1 MQRRGSK
8 GEGAEGVTIVDIAR
22 QAGVSIK
29 TVSRVIN
36 REDGVGP
43 EARARIEELIARLGY
58 RPNVA
63 ARLLSSRRSY
73 LIGVIFLRMGA
84 YHYIGEVQAGA
95 MRACRRAG
103 YQLVVEQ
110 VGDGVDDVRETLIQ
124 TLRAGRFDGLV
135 LTPPVCDDPELLDVV
150 ESHGVAYV
158 RIAPGGDFGRSP
170 YVFMDDTLAA
180 QTITDRFLDLGHRR
194 IAFIDGPSEHTA
206 AARRRKGYL
215 AALASRGV
223 APDVDWIQSGDFDS
237 LSGFE
242 SAERLLDLPD
252 PPTAIFAANDGMA
265 VGVLAAAAKRGLAVP
280 DSLSVAGF
288 DDSPVAASA
297 WPRLTTVHQPVAE
310 MAEAA
315 AEMLIDGFGDKRYR
329 GRTLARQ
336 LSFQIMDRASIAPP
350 RSPTPGRAT
359 ALRAAKIS

>member
-8 GEGAEGVTIVDIAR
+8 AEGAEGVTIVDIAR

-36 REDGVGP
+36 REEGVGA
-43 EARARIEELIARLGY
+43 EARARIEDLIARLGY

-84 YHYIGEVQAGA
+84 YHYIGEIQAGA

-110 VGDGVDDVRETLIQ
+110 VGEGAAGPRETLIE

-135 LTPPVCDDPELLDVV
+135 LTPPVCDDPELLDIV
-150 ESHGVAYV
+150 ESHGLAYV
-158 RIAPGGDFGRSP
+158 RIAPGGDFSRSP
-170 YVFMDDTLAA
+170 YVFMDDVLAA
-180 QTITDRFLDLGHRR
+180 REITDRLLDLGHRR
-194 IAFIDGPSEHTA
+194 IAFIDGPQEHTA
-206 AARRRKGYL
+206 ATRRRHGYL
-215 AALASRGV
+215 AALGARGV
-223 APDVDWIQSGDFDS
+223 TPCTDLIQSGDFES

-242 SAERLLDLPD
+242 AAERLLDLPD

-265 VGVLAAAAKRGLAVP
+265 VGVLAAAAKRGLSVP
-280 DSLSVAGF
+280 GSLSVVGF

-315 AEMLIDGFGDKRYR
+315 ADMLIDGFGDKRFR
-329 GRTLARQ
+329 GRTLVRQ
-336 LSFQIMDRASIAPP
+336 LDFRVVDRASTASP
-350 RSPTPGRAT
+350 RKSASG
-359 ALRAAKIS
+359 L

>member
-1 MQRRGSK
+1 MQRRGSR

-29 TVSRVIN
+29 TVSRVVN

-43 EARARIEELIARLGY
+43 EARARIEELIAQLGY

-110 VGDGVDDVRETLIQ
+110 VGEGVDSVRETLIQ
-124 TLRAGRFDGLV
+124 TLRAGRFDGLI
-135 LTPPVCDDPELLDVV
+135 LTPPVCDDPELLNVV
-150 ESHGVAYV
+150 ESHGLAYV
-158 RIAPGGDFGRSP
+158 RIAPDGDFGRSP
-170 YVFMDDTLAA
+170 YVFMDDLLAA
-180 QTITDRFLDLGHRR
+180 REITDRLLDLGHRR
-194 IAFIDGPSEHTA
+194 IAFVDGPQEHTA
-206 AARRRKGYL
+206 ATRRRHGYL
-215 AALASRGV
+215 AALGGRGV
-223 APDVDWIQSGDFDS
+223 TPCADLIQSGDFES

-242 SAERLLDLPD
+242 AAERLLDLSD

-265 VGVLAAAAKRGLAVP
+265 VGVLAAAAKRGLSVP
-280 DSLSVAGF
+280 DALSVVGF

-315 AEMLIDGFGDKRYR
+315 ADMLIDGFGDKRFR
-329 GRTLARQ
+329 GRTLVRQ
-336 LSFQIMDRASIAPP
+336 LDFRVVDRASIAPP
-350 RSPTPGRAT
+350 RKSPSG
-359 ALRAAKIS
+359 L

>member
-1 MQRRGSK
+1 MPRRGPK

-29 TVSRVIN
+29 TVSRVVN
-36 REDGVGP
+36 REEGVGP
-43 EARARIEELIARLGY
+43 EARARVEDLIARLGY

-84 YHYIGEVQAGA
+84 YHYIGEIQAGA

-110 VGDGVDDVRETLIQ
+110 VGDGAGEVRDTLIQ
-124 TLRAGRFDGLV
+124 TLRAGRFDGLI

-150 ESHGVAYV
+150 ESQGLAYV

-180 QTITDRFLDLGHRR
+180 QEITGRLLDLGHRR
-194 IAFIDGPSEHTA
+194 IAFLDGPQEHMA
-206 AARRRKGYL
+206 AARRRNGYL
-215 AALASRGV
+215 AALVSRGV
-223 APDVDWIQSGDFDS
+223 TPNADWIQSGDFGS

-242 SAERLLDLPD
+242 AAERLLDLPT

-265 VGVLAAAAKRGLAVP
+265 VGVLAAAAKRGLSVP
-280 DSLSVAGF
+280 GALSVVGF

-315 AEMLIDGFGDKRYR
+315 AEMLIDGFGDKRFR
-329 GRTLARQ
+329 GRTLMRQ
-336 LSFQIMDRASIAPP
+336 LDFRVVDRASIAAP
-350 RSPTPGRAT
+350 RNPIPGCDGS
-359 ALRAAKIS
+359 LPLSGKP

>member
-1 MQRRGSK
+1 MQRRGPK

-29 TVSRVIN
+29 TVSRVVN
-36 REDGVGP
+36 REEGVGP
-43 EARARIEELIARLGY
+43 EARARIEDLIARLGY

-84 YHYIGEVQAGA
+84 YHYIGEIQAGA

-110 VGDGVDDVRETLIQ
+110 VGDGAGEVRDTLIQ
-124 TLRAGRFDGLV
+124 TLRAGRFDGLI

-150 ESHGVAYV
+150 ESHGLAYV

-180 QTITDRFLDLGHRR
+180 QEITDRLLDLGHRR
-194 IAFIDGPSEHTA
+194 IAFLDGPQEHTA

-223 APDVDWIQSGDFDS
+223 TPDADWIQSGDFES

-242 SAERLLDLPD
+242 AAERLLDLAT

-265 VGVLAAAAKRGLAVP
+265 VGVLAAAAKRGLSVP
-280 DSLSVAGF
+280 GALSVVGF

-315 AEMLIDGFGDKRYR
+315 AEMLIDGFGDKRFR
-329 GRTLARQ
+329 GRTLMRQ
-336 LSFQIMDRASIAPP
+336 LDFRVVDRASTAPP
-350 RSPTPGRAT
+350 RNPIPGCGPS
-359 ALRAAKIS
+359 LLPSGKP

>member
-1 MQRRGSK
+1 MQRRGPK

-36 REDGVGP
+36 REEGVGA
-43 EARARIEELIARLGY
+43 EARARIEDLIARLGY

-84 YHYIGEVQAGA
+84 YHYIGEIQAGA

-110 VGDGVDDVRETLIQ
+110 VGEGVAGPRETLIE

-150 ESHGVAYV
+150 EGHGLAYV
-158 RIAPGGDFGRSP
+158 RIAPGGDFDRSP
-170 YVFMDDTLAA
+170 YVFMDDASAA
-180 QTITDRFLDLGHRR
+180 REITDRLLDLGHRR
-194 IAFIDGPSEHTA
+194 IAFIDGPQEHTA
-206 AARRRKGYL
+206 ATRRRQGYL
-215 AALASRGV
+215 AALGARGV
-223 APDVDWIQSGDFDS
+223 TPSVELIQSGDFES

-242 SAERLLDLPD
+242 VTERLLDLPD

-265 VGVLAAAAKRGLAVP
+265 VGVLAAAAKRGLSVP
-280 DSLSVAGF
+280 GALSVVGF

-315 AEMLIDGFGDKRYR
+315 ADMLIDGFGDKRFR
-329 GRTLARQ
+329 GRTLVRQ
-336 LSFQIMDRASIAPP
+336 LDFRVVDRASIAPP
-350 RSPTPGRAT
+350 RKSASG
-359 ALRAAKIS
+359 L

>member
-22 QAGVSIK
+22 EAGVSIK

-36 REDGVGP
+36 REEGVGP
-43 EARARIEELIARLGY
+43 EARARIEDLIAQLGY

-84 YHYIGEVQAGA
+84 YHYIGEIQAGA

-110 VGDGVDDVRETLIQ
+110 VGDGADGPRETLIH

-150 ESHGVAYV
+150 ESHGLAYV

-180 QTITDRFLDLGHRR
+180 QEITDRLLDLGHRR
-194 IAFIDGPSEHTA
+194 IAFLDGPPEHTA

-215 AALASRGV
+215 TALASRGV
-223 APDVDWIQSGDFDS
+223 APNTDWIQSGDFES

-242 SAERLLDLPD
+242 VAGRFLDLPN

-265 VGVLAAAAKRGLAVP
+265 VGVLAAAAKRGLSVP
-280 DSLSVAGF
+280 DALSVVGF

-315 AEMLIDGFGDKRYR
+315 AEMLIDGFGDKRFR

-336 LSFQIMDRASIAPP
+336 LDFLVMDRASIAPP
-350 RSPTPGRAT
+350 RDPAPGCGSS
-359 ALRAAKIS
+359 LLLNGKS

>member
-1 MQRRGSK
+1 MQGRGPK
-8 GEGAEGVTIVDIAR
+8 GEGAGGVTIVDIAR

-43 EARARIEELIARLGY
+43 EARARIEELVDRLGY

-73 LIGVIFLRMGA
+73 LIGAIFIRMGA

-110 VGDGVDDVRETLIQ
+110 VEDDAEDARETFLK
-124 TLRAGRFDGLV
+124 TLRAGRFDGLI
-135 LTPPVCDDPELLDVV
+135 LAPPVCDDPQLLEAV
-150 ESHGVAYV
+150 ESLGLAYV

-180 QTITDRFLDLGHRR
+180 REITDHLLDQGHRR
-194 IAFIDGPSEHTA
+194 IAFVDGPADHTA
-206 AARRRKGYL
+206 AARRREGYL
-215 AALASRGV
+215 TALEARGV
-223 APDVDWIQSGDFDS
+223 APNVDWILPGDFDS

-242 SAERLLDLPD
+242 AAERLLDLPV

-265 VGVLAAAAKRGLAVP
+265 VGVLAAAVKRR
-280 DSLSVAGF
+280 LSVPGELSVVGF
-288 DDSPVAASA
+288 DDSPAAASA
-297 WPRLTTVHQPVAE
+297 WPRLTTVHQPVAA

-315 AEMLIDGFGDKRYR
+315 TEMLIDGFGDKRFR

-336 LSFQIMDRASIAPP
+336 LDHHLVDRASTAPP
-350 RSPTPGRAT
+350 QRS
-359 ALRAAKIS
+359 

>member
-1 MQRRGSK
+1 MQRRGPK

-29 TVSRVIN
+29 TVSRVVN

-43 EARARIEELIARLGY
+43 EARARIEALIAQLGY

-110 VGDGVDDVRETLIQ
+110 VGEGVEGARETLIQ
-124 TLRAGRFDGLV
+124 TLRAGRFDGLI
-135 LTPPVCDDPELLDVV
+135 LTPPVCDDPELLNVV
-150 ESHGVAYV
+150 ESHGLAYV
-158 RIAPGGDFGRSP
+158 RVAPGGDFGRSP
-170 YVFMDDTLAA
+170 YVFMDDTLAGQA
-180 QTITDRFLDLGHRR
+180 ITDRLLDLGHRR
-194 IAFIDGPSEHTA
+194 IAFIDGPQEHTA

-223 APDVDWIQSGDFDS
+223 ALDADWIQSGDFES

-242 SAERLLDLPD
+242 AAERLLDLPN
-252 PPTAIFAANDGMA
+252 PPTAVFAANDGMA

-280 DSLSVAGF
+280 GSLSVVGF

-315 AEMLIDGFGDKRYR
+315 ADMLIDGFGDKRFR
-329 GRTLARQ
+329 GRTLVRQ
-336 LSFQIMDRASIAPP
+336 LDFRVVDRASTAPP
-350 RSPTPGRAT
+350 RKSAPG
-359 ALRAAKIS
+359 L